1 MISDKPDF
9 KSLPIYFMF
18 QEARTVNS
26 GNVRN
31 EVRESLKVYDIALRR
46 MFKGFESAGRV
57 NEPLAKIIRQ
67 GIDSV
72 AELEFF
78 TQAVYDELEALKEYS
93 DKLKEQNEQLR
104 ERNYELKLENQQLK
118 F

>member
-9 KSLPIYFMF
+9 NTLPIYFMF
-18 QEARTVNS
+18 EESGTVNC
-26 GNVRN
+26 GNVRE
-31 EVRESLKVYDIALRR
+31 EVRQSLKTYDIAFRR
-46 MFKGFESAGRV
+46 MFKGYESAGRV
-57 NEPLAKIIRQ
+57 NEPLAKIIRN

-78 TQAVYDELEALKEYS
+78 THAVFDELEALKEYS
-93 DKLKEQNEQLR
+93 DKLKQQNEQLR

>member
-1 MISDKPDF
+1 MISNKPEL

-18 QEARTVNS
+18 QEAKTINS
-26 GNVRN
+26 GNVKQ
-31 EVRESLKVYDIALRR
+31 EVKEALKTYDIALRR
-46 MFKGFESAGRV
+46 MFKGYESAGRV
-57 NEPLAKIIRQ
+57 EEPLAKIIRQ

-78 TQAVYDELEALKEYS
+78 TQAVYDELEALKDYS
-93 DKLKEQNEQLR
+93 DRLKEQNEQLR
-104 ERNYELKLENQQLK
+104 ELNYSLKLENQQLK

>member
-1 MISDKPDF
+1 MISDKPDLNV
-9 KSLPIYFMF
+9 LPIFLMF
-18 QEARTVNS
+18 KESKTVFS
-26 GNVRN
+26 GNVRQ
-31 EVRESLKVYDIALRR
+31 EVKQALKTYDITLRALFKKYESL
-46 MFKGFESAGRV
+46 GRV
-57 NEPLAKIIRQ
+57 KEPLAVLTRQ

-78 TQAVYDELEALKEYS
+78 TTAVYDELEALKLYS

-104 ERNYELKLENQQLK
+104 ERNYELKLENQSLK

>member
-1 MISDKPDF
+1 MFSEKPDL
-9 KSLPIYFMF
+9 KYLPIFFMF
-18 QEARTVNS
+18 HEAGTVLS
-26 GNVRN
+26 GNVRQ
-31 EVRESLKVYDIALRR
+31 EVRESLKTYDLTLRKL
-46 MFKGFESAGRV
+46 FKAYESTGRTK
-57 NEPLAKIIRQ
+57 EPLAKLLRQ

-78 TQAVYDELEALKEYS
+78 TQAVYDELDALKEYS
-93 DKLKEQNEQLR
+93 DKLKQQNEQLR

>member
-1 MISDKPDF
+1 MISDKPNLAV
-9 KSLPIYFMF
+9 LPIYFMF
-18 QEARTVNS
+18 KEAKTVFS
-26 GNVRN
+26 GNVRG
-31 EVRESLKVYDIALRR
+31 EVKQALKTYDIALRR
-46 MFKGFESAGRV
+46 MFKGYEKAGRV

-78 TQAVYDELEALKEYS
+78 TTAVYDELEALKEYS